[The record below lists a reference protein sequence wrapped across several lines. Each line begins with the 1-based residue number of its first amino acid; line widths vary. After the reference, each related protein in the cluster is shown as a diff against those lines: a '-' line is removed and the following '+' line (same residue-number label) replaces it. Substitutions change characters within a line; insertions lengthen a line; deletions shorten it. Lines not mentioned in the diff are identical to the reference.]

1 MNPSKTNQYPDDT
14 INIIKRLQSFYITTH
29 VRADGD
35 ALGSEIALFYA
46 LKQLNKSVYI
56 TNESTVPN
64 IYKFFIPPSGMY
76 IHPNLPSEKPEVVIC
91 LDCPTLDRTG
101 KITDIIPKDAAII
114 NIDHH
119 ISNELFGNINWVIE
133 DMSSTGEMILSL
145 MKKMDITITPDI
157 ATAIYV
163 AIVTDTG
170 RFTHSNTTPEV
181 FRAAAFLLE
190 HGAKHEEITKN
201 VYNTNP
207 FNLLQLYAQTLN
219 TIELHLDNKVATVF
233 LTKEMM
239 EKAKVDPI
247 DTHEFADIPVSID
260 GVSIGILFRDMA
272 SSDFVKASLRSRN
285 GFNVNSI
292 AKKFG
297 GGGHKYASGCEIQG
311 SIKEAQRLI
320 IDEIKK
326 TLQENSC

>member
-1 MNPSKTNQYPDDT
+1 MNPSKPNQQQDD
-14 INIIKRLQSFYITTH
+14 IAGIIRRHDHFHITTH
-29 VRADGD
+29 IRADGD

-46 LKQLNKSVYI
+46 LKQLNKSVSI

-64 IYKFFIPPSGMY
+64 IYKFIIPPEGMY
-76 IHPNLPSEKPEVVIC
+76 IHPNLPGEKPEAVIC

-101 KITDIIPKDAAII
+101 KITDAIPKDAAII

-119 ISNELFGNINWVIE
+119 ISNDLFGDINWVVD
-133 DMSSTGEMILSL
+133 DMSSTGEMILAL
-145 MKKMDITITPDI
+145 IKRMGITITPDI
-157 ATAIYV
+157 ATALYV

-181 FRAAAFLLE
+181 FRAAAFLME
-190 HGAKHEEITKN
+190 HGARHEEITKN
-201 VYNTNP
+201 VYNTNS
-207 FNLLQLYAQTLN
+207 FRLLQLYAQTLN
-219 TIELHLDNKVATVF
+219 TVELHLDNKVATVF
-233 LTKEMM
+233 VTKEMM

-260 GVSIGILFRDMA
+260 GVSVGILFRDMV

-285 GFNVNSI
+285 GFNVNNI
-292 AKKFG
+292 ARKFG

-320 IDEIKK
+320 INEIKK
-326 TLQENSC
+326 TLQESAY